1 MILGTKRSTQ
11 LLMRP
16 AYIKMRSA
24 VNEAYLHPEPHLPCE
39 AGEAV
44 QGESVQGVL
53 AAAGEAGCVP

>member
-1 MILGTKRSTQ
+1 
-11 LLMRP
+11 MRP
-16 AYIKMRSA
+16 AYIKMRPA

-53 AAAGEAGCVP
+53 AAAGEAGCVPWGNRI